1 MKVELNLSKY
11 ATKTNL
17 KNATSVDTWTFA
29 KKVELTSLKSNEDK
43 LVIDKL
49 KNWWTNLNN
58 LKIKVEK
65 LDADKLVLFLLI

>member
-29 KKVELTSLKSNEDK
+29 KKVELTSLKFNVDK